1 MNDGYNAI
9 KFSGENMLEPSILQ
23 AVIHMVH
30 TNQFRSH
37 LDYLQSMVSYYH
49 PTSHSQISNSSKRDP
64 QCGLYYDKVPL
75 IFLKIERRGRGA
87 VHISWCQARARILN
101 YQ

>member
-1 MNDGYNAI
+1 MVVI
-9 KFSGENMLEPSILQ
+9 MPFKFSGENMLEPSILQ

-49 PTSHSQISNSSKRDP
+49 PSSHSQISNSSKRNP